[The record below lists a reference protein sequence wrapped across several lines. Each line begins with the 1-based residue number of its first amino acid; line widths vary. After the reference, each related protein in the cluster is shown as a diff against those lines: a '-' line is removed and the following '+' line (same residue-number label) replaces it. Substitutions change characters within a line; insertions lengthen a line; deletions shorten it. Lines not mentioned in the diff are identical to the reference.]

1 MEGILENLLGR
12 YAGKWS
18 LCECGKRT
26 ELGPP
31 GSLTLSLAN
40 NLILEQILLP
50 IGNMRAMDHMLSE
63 VYSAPNHLLSNY
75 SRLMT

>member
-18 LCECGKRT
+18 LCERGKRT

-31 GSLTLSLAN
+31 GSLSLSPDSLTSKQFD
-40 NLILEQILLP
+40 LGGDSTSYWQRE
-50 IGNMRAMDHMLSE
+50 GNGPHAL
-63 VYSAPNHLLSNY
+63 
-75 SRLMT
+75 